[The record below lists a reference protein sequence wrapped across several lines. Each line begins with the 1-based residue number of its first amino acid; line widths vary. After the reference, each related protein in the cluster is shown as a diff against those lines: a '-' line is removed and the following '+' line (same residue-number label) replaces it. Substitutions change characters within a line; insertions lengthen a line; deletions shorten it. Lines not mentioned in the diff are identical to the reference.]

1 MSIAVVTIDGPS
13 GAGKGTVARLLAHA
27 LGFHLLDS
35 GALYRILGQAA
46 LSRDLSTTD
55 VPALVALAN
64 QLTVTFPYTASRTDV
79 SVDGEVIGS
88 VLRNQAVAEAASQL
102 AIYPPVRQALL
113 DLQRRMRRSPGLVGD
128 GRDLGTVVFPDAHA
142 KIFLDADVEV
152 RAMRR
157 YQELIEAG
165 QTVELSAIL
174 RDLEIRDIRDRT
186 REVAPLVPAAD
197 ALVIDSSEKT
207 PCRGVGSGQR
217 VLPNQRDRYLSD
229 RLC

>member
-197 ALVIDSSEKT
+197 ALVFDSSEKT
-207 PCRGVGSGQR
+207 PAEVLAAVNEYCRTKGIGI
-217 VLPNQRDRYLSD
+217 
-229 RLC
+229 

>member
-55 VPALVALAN
+55 VSALVTLAN

-207 PCRGVGSGQR
+207 PAEVLAAVNEYCRTKGIGI
-217 VLPNQRDRYLSD
+217 
-229 RLC
+229 

>member
-46 LSRDLSTTD
+46 LSRDLSTAD

-207 PCRGVGSGQR
+207 PAEVLAAVNEYCRTKGIGI
-217 VLPNQRDRYLSD
+217 
-229 RLC
+229 

>member
-165 QTVELSAIL
+165 QTVELSAI
-174 RDLEIRDIRDRT
+174 
-186 REVAPLVPAAD
+186 
-197 ALVIDSSEKT
+197 
-207 PCRGVGSGQR
+207 
-217 VLPNQRDRYLSD
+217 
-229 RLC
+229 

>member
-46 LSRDLSTTD
+46 LSRDLSTAD

-152 RAMRR
+152 RAVRR

-165 QTVELSAIL
+165 QTVELSAIM

-207 PCRGVGSGQR
+207 PAEVLAAVNEYCRTKGIGI
-217 VLPNQRDRYLSD
+217 
-229 RLC
+229 

>member
-46 LSRDLSTTD
+46 LSRDLSTAD

-79 SVDGEVIGS
+79 SVDGEVIGP

-152 RAMRR
+152 RAVRR

-207 PCRGVGSGQR
+207 PAEVLAAVNEYCRTKGIGI
-217 VLPNQRDRYLSD
+217 
-229 RLC
+229 

>member
-13 GAGKGTVARLLAHA
+13 GAGKGTVARLLAYA

-46 LSRDLSTTD
+46 LSRDLSTAD

-152 RAMRR
+152 RAVRR

-165 QTVELSAIL
+165 QTVELSAIM

-207 PCRGVGSGQR
+207 PAEVLAAVNEYCRTKGIGI
-217 VLPNQRDRYLSD
+217 
-229 RLC
+229 

>member
-1 MSIAVVTIDGPS
+1 MVPVGLERGQLRAF
-13 GAGKGTVARLLAHA
+13 LAHA

-207 PCRGVGSGQR
+207 PAEVLAAVNEYCRTKGIGI
-217 VLPNQRDRYLSD
+217 
-229 RLC
+229 

>member
-152 RAMRR
+152 RAVRR

-207 PCRGVGSGQR
+207 PAEVLAAVNEYCRTKGIGI
-217 VLPNQRDRYLSD
+217 
-229 RLC
+229 

>member
-46 LSRDLSTTD
+46 LSRDLSTAD

-152 RAMRR
+152 RAVRR

-207 PCRGVGSGQR
+207 PAEVLAAVNEYCRTKGIGI
-217 VLPNQRDRYLSD
+217 
-229 RLC
+229 

>member
-102 AIYPPVRQALL
+102 AIYPPLRQALL

-207 PCRGVGSGQR
+207 PAEVLAAVNEYCRTKGIGI
-217 VLPNQRDRYLSD
+217 
-229 RLC
+229 

>member
-1 MSIAVVTIDGPS
+1 
-13 GAGKGTVARLLAHA
+13 
-27 LGFHLLDS
+27 
-35 GALYRILGQAA
+35 
-46 LSRDLSTTD
+46 
-55 VPALVALAN
+55 
-64 QLTVTFPYTASRTDV
+64 
-79 SVDGEVIGS
+79 
-88 VLRNQAVAEAASQL
+88 
-102 AIYPPVRQALL
+102 
-113 DLQRRMRRSPGLVGD
+113 LQRRMRRSPGLVGD

-207 PCRGVGSGQR
+207 PAEVLAAVNEYCRTKGIGI
-217 VLPNQRDRYLSD
+217 
-229 RLC
+229 

>member
-186 REVAPLVPAAD
+186 REVALLVPAAD

-207 PCRGVGSGQR
+207 PAEVLAAVNEYCRTKGIGI
-217 VLPNQRDRYLSD
+217 
-229 RLC
+229 